1 MPARSMR
8 SCVVRAMSSPPVSSC
23 SSRPASRVGSPDMSV
38 WHLRGIVLPEAEERD
53 VYVVDDR
60 LSLEHVAGAETVHDG
75 GFLLPGLVDT
85 HCHPGTAAIG
95 EPLDEKQLRQQ
106 GEELTSQGVSL
117 VRVPGGA
124 GRLPAWFGVDRG
136 MPRSQSA
143 GLAVALAGR
152 FFPGWGR
159 QVSAVDVP
167 AAAVQEAA
175 IDGWCKLIVDWMTD
189 DGDYTPSIPGG
200 VVAEATARVHEGGGR
215 VAVHSQ
221 HAEGGRASV
230 DAGVDSVEHSMH
242 LSTGRLDQIA
252 VQVTALVPTAMTFAA
267 LTDPVA
273 PPDVPDLL

>member
-124 GRLPAWFGVDRG
+124 GRLRAWFGVDRG
-136 MPRSQSA
+136 MTRSQSDPTSV
-143 GLAVALAGR
+143 GEGR
-152 FFPGWGR
+152 
-159 QVSAVDVP
+159 
-167 AAAVQEAA
+167 
-175 IDGWCKLIVDWMTD
+175 
-189 DGDYTPSIPGG
+189 
-200 VVAEATARVHEGGGR
+200 RVGGR
-215 VAVHSQ
+215 
-221 HAEGGRASV
+221 ERG
-230 DAGVDSVEHSMH
+230 
-242 LSTGRLDQIA
+242 
-252 VQVTALVPTAMTFAA
+252 
-267 LTDPVA
+267 
-273 PPDVPDLL
+273 